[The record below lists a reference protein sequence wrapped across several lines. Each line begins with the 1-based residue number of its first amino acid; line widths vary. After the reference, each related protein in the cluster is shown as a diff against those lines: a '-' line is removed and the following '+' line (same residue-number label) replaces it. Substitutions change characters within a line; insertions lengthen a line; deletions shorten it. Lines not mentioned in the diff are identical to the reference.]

1 MFSANTLLYLI
12 LRYTYSV
19 ILSIFLQDEFL
30 NEVIAKYCPNLKK
43 LTLKLPNDYGRNVK
57 RLTEEGF
64 VSFFEN
70 TLAKDKIGSLDIMDI
85 PTKKDICSVGIR
97 SLLYLSKLPKV
108 ENLSINYVQLKSCE
122 AFRNTEIFGAN
133 KILKQI
139 KNLYIYLGFQAVVS
153 DVFSNTD
160 WLFPEV
166 INLKID
172 HNTRFLNT
180 VKLPHWEE
188 SVKSLECKIVN
199 PEELRHV
206 FNTFLSLETLRISR
220 FPNSKYLFMEIEK
233 FSPRNLKSIT
243 FLHIDCSGNS
253 FNNFK
258 DIDYWISKFP
268 EEIHFKLIVK
278 NLVCENLLTK
288 FIISEC
294 KRSNVSI
301 EVNYSV
307 YSRYSPFNNKHDS
320 DYESDDYD

>member
-1 MFSANTLLYLI
+1 M
-12 LRYTYSV
+12 
-19 ILSIFLQDEFL
+19 
-30 NEVIAKYCPNLKK
+30 KK
-43 LTLKLPNDYGRNVK
+43 LTLKLPHDYGRNVK

-70 TLAKDKIGSLDIMDI
+70 TLAKDKIGSLDIMNM

-122 AFRNTEIFGAN
+122 AFRNTGKFGAN

-139 KNLYIYLGFQAVVS
+139 KNLCIYLGFQAVVS

-172 HNTRFLNT
+172 HRSKFSDAI
-180 VKLPHWEE
+180 KLSHWEK
-188 SVKSLECKIVN
+188 SVKSLECKIFY
-199 PEELRHV
+199 PEELKHM
-206 FNTFLSLETLRISR
+206 FNTFLSLENLRLGN
-220 FPNSKYLFMEIEK
+220 FPNSNHLFNK
-233 FSPRNLKSIT
+233 FNEQYSPRKLKSIT
-243 FLHIDCSGNS
+243 ILHVDCSS
-253 FNNFK
+253 QSFK

-268 EEIHFKLIVK
+268 KGIHFKLIVK
-278 NLVCENLLTK
+278 NLVCENRLTK
-288 FIISEC
+288 FIILGV
-294 KRSNVSI
+294 KRSNISI
-301 EVNYSV
+301 EVNRSLYSL
-307 YSRYSPFNNKHDS
+307 YSPYNDNLDS

>member
-1 MFSANTLLYLI
+1 M
-12 LRYTYSV
+12 
-19 ILSIFLQDEFL
+19 
-30 NEVIAKYCPNLKK
+30 KK
-43 LTLKLPNDYGRNVK
+43 LTLKLPHDYGRNVK

-70 TLAKDKIGSLDIMDI
+70 TLAKDKIQNLDIMDI
-85 PTKKDICSVGIR
+85 PAKNEIWSVGIR

-108 ENLSINYVQLKSCE
+108 ENLSINYMQLKSCE
-122 AFRNTEIFGAN
+122 AFRNTGIFGAN

-172 HNTRFLNT
+172 HNTRFLTT

-188 SVKSLECKIVN
+188 TVKSLECKIVN
-199 PEELRHV
+199 PEELKHV

-220 FPNSKYLFMEIEK
+220 FPNSKYLFMEIEQ

-243 FLHIDCSGNS
+243 FLHIDCSSNS
-253 FNNFK
+253 FK

-268 EEIHFKLIVK
+268 KEIHFKLIVK
-278 NLVCENLLTK
+278 DLVCENRLTK

-301 EVNYSV
+301 EVNRSV
-307 YSRYSPFNNKHDS
+307 YSRYSPYNNKHDS
-320 DYESDDYD
+320 DYESDDHD